1 MQAGARSS
9 APLRAGRCQDQ
20 QSEILLTTNP
30 TDTSKP
36 AAIHPPKRC
45 PTAPGPPHVLPSLVV
60 ADRQAAKAMTM
71 ESEDVRSPCAHAMV
85 RWGRQL
91 RDGAAAVVSAPLR
104 ASARSYGTRRLMQR
118 HFAHIARIHT
128 GERLGGEGA
137 ACLSPLAS
145 QWGGWALQRAPL
157 PAPHAH
163 AGLSRSIPTAG
174 SRSPPAIPPSLDAVL
189 PVIPLCGSGPAA
201 VKAEPS
207 AQRCGHAACP
217 GPARG
222 MEELSE
228 GTELLRGFPSGWQNR
243 GTRSGSG
250 TREGGG
256 VLQFWCTRRM
266 RTHCMCSPY
275 TSRAGGT
282 AKPLPRCHV
291 RAEPGRMQ
299 TPSSSPTQVGKGAL
313 NEVRTAWA

>member
-243 GTRSGSG
+243 GHTVRIRHKGRWGCPS
-250 TREGGG
+250 
-256 VLQFWCTRRM
+256 VLVHQEDENPLHVFPLHIQGRWDSQAPASVPRQ
-266 RTHCMCSPY
+266 
-275 TSRAGGT
+275 SRAWED
-282 AKPLPRCHV
+282 ADPQQFSH
-291 RAEPGRMQ
+291 
-299 TPSSSPTQVGKGAL
+299 PSGQRGPK
-313 NEVRTAWA
+313 